1 MLFSL
6 EALTPRL
13 LKMVGQPL
21 RQGLKERTIRMY
33 SEGPRYKRI
42 HSFIG
47 CLRTCDVDVDVLLL
61 PLLWLAVVGGNGWKS
76 N

>member
-1 MLFSL
+1 
-6 EALTPRL
+6 
-13 LKMVGQPL
+13 
-21 RQGLKERTIRMY
+21 MY

-47 CLRTCDVDVDVLLL
+47 CLRTCDIDVDVLLL